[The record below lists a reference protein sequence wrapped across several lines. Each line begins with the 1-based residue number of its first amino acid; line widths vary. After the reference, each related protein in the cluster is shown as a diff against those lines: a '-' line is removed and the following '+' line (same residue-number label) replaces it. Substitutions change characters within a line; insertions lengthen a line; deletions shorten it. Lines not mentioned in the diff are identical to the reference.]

1 VWTHYLHA
9 SLTIIG
15 CAPLYS
21 ISQDAELHD
30 RYVRETTDLKKQLE
44 QALKRVADNASAADA
59 DKKAAVEAMQRQVDA
74 LTAERTELN
83 GIVERARRAH
93 EKMVDEVNTLR
104 QVGGVAAAAA
114 GVGAE
119 CERRSVVRHPRV
131 HLPRFFCLPP
141 SPSPPPLAP
150 RHGCPG

>member
-1 VWTHYLHA
+1 MWTHYLHA

-114 GVGAE
+114 GGGWGRNANGGVWSDIREYICLA
-119 CERRSVVRHPRV
+119 
-131 HLPRFFCLPP
+131 FFASLPP
-141 SPSPPPLAP
+141 HRPPL
-150 RHGCPG
+150 